1 MYRSRSGARPF
12 SEIPGFKGSAP
23 NALAGPAEFNLSRRR
38 FVQGLAGG
46 ALVLAGGRQLGWGA
60 AAGTTPGG
68 ESAGRVSAGIAR
80 GAGDSTVAGGERGS
94 ILRGTEFELSI
105 GTRPVN
111 FTGASRTATLVNG
124 QLPAPLLYWR
134 QGDTVTLRV
143 TNRLPTPTSI
153 HWHGMI
159 LPANMDGVPGISFP
173 GIPPGETFVYRF
185 PVTQSGTYW
194 YHSHSRF
201 QEQIGLYGPIII
213 EPRGGER
220 HHADREHVVLLSDW
234 TDTNPEHI
242 YRMLKVQSDYFNYGK
257 RTVADFF
264 ADVRRQGFSQ
274 AVSDRRMWGQM
285 RMNDTDLLDVSGHA
299 YTYLMNGV
307 TPAANWTGLFRRG
320 ERVRLRV
327 INGSSM
333 SFFDIRIPG
342 LPLTVVAAD
351 GQDVEPVTVDEFR
364 IGPAEVYDVI
374 VEPKDDR
381 AYTIFAQSMDR
392 SGYARGTLAPAAGM
406 EAEIPPLDPRPVL
419 TMSDMG
425 MGGMGHRHGGGSV
438 SHDMAGMRHGADG
451 QSPHD
456 MAGMR
461 HGADGQ
467 SPHDMAGM
475 GRGADGQ
482 SPHDMAGMRHGADGQ
497 SPHDMAGMG
506 RGADGQSPHDMAG
519 MTHGGSGQPSPG
531 NADAD
536 AGMDMDHTNMGA
548 TPADSSSPKFGP
560 NVDSVALQPTTNL
573 ADPGIGLRNNGR
585 RVLTYADLRTIGGP
599 IDSREPG
606 REIRLHL
613 TGHMQR
619 FVWSFD
625 GKKFSE
631 SRPLQFNYGERLRI
645 VLVNDSM
652 MTHPIHLHGMWSEV
666 ESPEGEFLVRK
677 HTIVVQPGQEL
688 SYGVTANALGRWAF
702 HCHLLYHMEA
712 GMFREVVVE
721 QVPAGGK
728 QS

>member
-1 MYRSRSGARPF
+1 
-12 SEIPGFKGSAP
+12 
-23 NALAGPAEFNLSRRR
+23 
-38 FVQGLAGG
+38 
-46 ALVLAGGRQLGWGA
+46 
-60 AAGTTPGG
+60 
-68 ESAGRVSAGIAR
+68 
-80 GAGDSTVAGGERGS
+80 
-94 ILRGTEFELSI
+94 
-105 GTRPVN
+105 VN
-111 FTGASRTATLVNG
+111 FTGASRNATVVNG
-124 QLPAPLLYWR
+124 QLPAPLLCWR

-143 TNRLPTPTSI
+143 TNRLPAPTSI

-159 LPANMDGVPGISFP
+159 LPANMDGVPGVSFA
-173 GIPPGETFVYRF
+173 GVPPGETFAYRF

-201 QEQIGLYGPIII
+201 QEQVGLYGPIII
-213 EPRGGER
+213 EPRSAER

-234 TDTNPEHI
+234 TDANPEHI

-257 RTVADFF
+257 RTLGDFF
-264 ADVRRQGFSQ
+264 AQVRRQGLSQ
-274 AVSDRRMWGQM
+274 TVADRRMWGQM
-285 RMNDTDLLDVSGHA
+285 RMNDTDLLDVSGHT

-320 ERVRLRV
+320 ERVRLRI

-333 SFFDIRIPG
+333 SFFDVRIPG
-342 LPLTVVAAD
+342 LPLTAVAAD

-406 EAEIPPLDPRPVL
+406 EAEVPPLDPRPVL
-419 TMSDMG
+419 TMADMGMG
-425 MGGMGHRHGGGSV
+425 MGGMGQHGGGSA
-438 SHDMAGMRHGADG
+438 SHDMAGMAHGAVG
-451 QSPHD
+451 QSSHD
-456 MAGMR
+456 M
-461 HGADGQ
+461 
-467 SPHDMAGM
+467 P
-475 GRGADGQ
+475 
-482 SPHDMAGMRHGADGQ
+482 
-497 SPHDMAGMG
+497 
-506 RGADGQSPHDMAG
+506 
-519 MTHGGSGQPSPG
+519 
-531 NADAD
+531 
-536 AGMDMDHTNMGA
+536 GMDMGDMQAA
-548 TPADSSSPKFGP
+548 TSSPPKFGP
-560 NVDSVALQPTTNL
+560 NVDSVAIQPTTNL

-585 RVLTYADLRTIGGP
+585 RVLTYADLHTIGGP

-631 SRPLQFNYGERLRI
+631 SRPLQFNYGERLRV

-721 QVPAGGK
+721 QGRQSGGP
-728 QS
+728 S